1 MTRAPRNAYIPG
13 RPLHPNLHAVGR
25 PVTLF
30 VPGAELME
38 AGHVSRV
45 NISDDAELSYDIR
58 VSSGAVYREVSL
70 GTLMNPQPNTFV
82 FAP

>member
-1 MTRAPRNAYIPG
+1 LTRPPRNAYIPG
-13 RPLHPNLHAVGR
+13 QPLHPNLHTVGR

-30 VPGAELME
+30 IPGAELME
-38 AGHVSRV
+38 AGHVARV
-45 NISDDAELSYDIR
+45 NIIDDVDLRYDIR
-58 VSSGAVYREVSL
+58 VSSGATYRDVKL